1 MISYDVAQFGA
12 PLQRF
17 ERPTPRPQGTEV
29 LVRTLAAGV
38 CHSDLHLW
46 EGGYDLG
53 SAGRLNVADR
63 GVALPLTMGHEI
75 AGKVEALG
83 PEASGVAIGG
93 KYLVFPWIGCGGC
106 AVCRSGDE
114 QLCLKPQ
121 FLGIYRSGGYGDHV
135 LVPHPRYL
143 IPLGDLSP
151 AEAAPYACSGVT
163 TFGALRKLAGIIEEH
178 PIVVIGAGGLGL
190 MCLTLLEAMGGR
202 GAVVVDIDAR
212 KRQAALDAGALAAVD
227 GAAPDAAA
235 QVAAAVGGPVLG
247 VIDYVGAGGVGLMAA
262 QIVRAITEARVTF
275 VDLDARKLEAAR
287 GFGDFAVLDGSAV
300 DPREELM
307 RRTDGRGVAAV
318 VDFVGSS
325 QTAALGQAVLA
336 KNGTLV
342 IVGLFGGELT
352 VPLPPI
358 PMRAVTIQGS
368 YVGSLGELND
378 LMALVN
384 RAKIA
389 RIPIAT
395 RPQSEA
401 DAALHD
407 LRAGHT
413 VGRCVL
419 VP

>member
-53 SAGRLNVADR
+53 SAGRLSVADR
-63 GVALPLTMGHEI
+63 GVTLPLTMGHEI
-75 AGKVEALG
+75 AGEVEALG
-83 PEASGVAIGG
+83 PAAADVTVGG
-93 KYLVFPWIGCGGC
+93 KYLVFPWIGCGDC
-106 AVCRSGDE
+106 PVCRSGDE

-121 FLGIYRSGGYGDHV
+121 FLGIFRSGGYGDHV

-163 TFGALRKLAGIIEEH
+163 TFGALRKLAGIIEER

-190 MCLTLLEAMGGR
+190 MCLTLLRTMAAK
-202 GAVVVDIDAR
+202 GAVVVDIDAK
-212 KRQAALDAGALAAVD
+212 KRQAALAAGALAAVD

-235 QVAAAVGGPVLG
+235 QVAAGVGGSVLG
-247 VIDYVGAGGVGLMAA
+247 VIDYVGASG
-262 QIVRAITEARVTF
+262 TARF
-275 VDLDARKLEAAR
+275 GFDL
-287 GFGDFAVLDGSAV
+287 
-300 DPREELM
+300 
-307 RRTDGRGVAAV
+307 
-318 VDFVGSS
+318 
-325 QTAALGQAVLA
+325 LA
-336 KNGTLV
+336 KGGKLV

-352 VPLPPI
+352 LPLPPI

-368 YVGSLGELND
+368 YVGNLQELKD

-389 RIPIAT
+389 RIPITT

-401 DAALHD
+401 DAALQD
-407 LRAGHT
+407 LRSGNT

>member
-53 SAGRLNVADR
+53 SAGRLSVADR

-75 AGKVEALG
+75 AGEVEALG
-83 PEASGVAIGG
+83 PAASGVSVGG

-143 IPLGDLSP
+143 IPLGDLTP

-190 MCLTLLEAMGGR
+190 MCLTLLEAMGVR
-202 GAVVVDIDAR
+202 GAVVVDIDAK
-212 KRQAALDAGALAAVD
+212 KRQAALDAGALATVD
-227 GAAPDAAA
+227 GAAPDAGA
-235 QVAAAVGGPVLG
+235 QVAAAVGGPVFG
-247 VIDYVGAGGVGLMAA
+247 VIDYVGAS
-262 QIVRAITEARVTF
+262 TTARLGF
-275 VDLDARKLEAAR
+275 DL
-287 GFGDFAVLDGSAV
+287 
-300 DPREELM
+300 
-307 RRTDGRGVAAV
+307 
-318 VDFVGSS
+318 
-325 QTAALGQAVLA
+325 LA
-336 KNGTLV
+336 KGGKLV

-368 YVGSLGELND
+368 YVGSLRELND

-407 LRAGHT
+407 LRAGNT

-419 VP
+419 VPSG

>member
-53 SAGRLNVADR
+53 SAGRLSVADR

-75 AGKVEALG
+75 AGEVEALG
-83 PEASGVAIGG
+83 PAASGVALGG

-143 IPLGDLSP
+143 IPFGDLTP

-190 MCLTLLEAMGGR
+190 MCLTLLAAMGGK
-202 GAVVVDIDAR
+202 GAVVVDIDAK
-212 KRQAALDAGALAAVD
+212 KRQAALDAGALATVD
-227 GAAPDAAA
+227 GSAPDAPA

-247 VIDYVGAGGVGLMAA
+247 VIDYVGAS
-262 QIVRAITEARVTF
+262 TTARLGF
-275 VDLDARKLEAAR
+275 DL
-287 GFGDFAVLDGSAV
+287 
-300 DPREELM
+300 
-307 RRTDGRGVAAV
+307 
-318 VDFVGSS
+318 
-325 QTAALGQAVLA
+325 LA
-336 KNGTLV
+336 KGGKLV

-368 YVGSLGELND
+368 YVGSLKELND
-378 LMALVN
+378 LMVLVN

-401 DAALHD
+401 DAALRD

-419 VP
+419 VPPA

>member
-1 MISYDVAQFGA
+1 MISYDVTEFGK

-17 ERPTPRPQGTEV
+17 ERPTPQPQGTEV

-53 SAGRLNVADR
+53 SAGRLSVADR
-63 GVALPLTMGHEI
+63 GVSLPFTMGHEI
-75 AGKVEALG
+75 AGEVAALG
-83 PEASGVAIGG
+83 PQATGLTVGG
-93 KYLVFPWIGCGGC
+93 KYLVFPWIGCGEC
-106 AVCRSGDE
+106 PTCRSGE
-114 QLCLKPQ
+114 EHLCLKPR
-121 FLGIYRSGGYGDHV
+121 FLGIFRPGGYGDHL

-143 IPLGDLSP
+143 IPLGDLTP

-163 TFGALRKLAGIIEEH
+163 TFGALRKLGEVIERQ
-178 PIVVIGAGGLGL
+178 PIVIIGAGGLGL
-190 MCLTLLEAMGGR
+190 MCLTLLQAMGGK
-202 GAVVVDIDAR
+202 GAVVVDIDAT
-212 KRQAALDAGALAAVD
+212 KRRAALEAGALAAVD
-227 GAAPDAAA
+227 GGAGDAAA

-247 VIDYVGAGGVGLMAA
+247 VIDYVGES
-262 QIVRAITEARVTF
+262 RTARLGF
-275 VDLDARKLEAAR
+275 DL
-287 GFGDFAVLDGSAV
+287 
-300 DPREELM
+300 
-307 RRTDGRGVAAV
+307 
-318 VDFVGSS
+318 
-325 QTAALGQAVLA
+325 LA
-336 KNGTLV
+336 KGGKLV

-368 YVGSLGELND
+368 YVGSLAELKE

-384 RAKIA
+384 RAKVA
-389 RIPIAT
+389 RIPVAP

-407 LRAGHT
+407 LRAGKA
-413 VGRCVL
+413 VGRYVL